1 MTGPFCRLN
10 SLLLLVFLLLTLPA
24 FAQVSVIPAA
34 DIRVG
39 PEIVIEARVAG
50 VPAADFARLGIMY
63 PESDADSDSPL
74 GFAVVLPENE
84 ARSLILDPRTTSVHS
99 LRLRGTPGN
108 TLRFRVDTRVLTNE
122 NSFAEVLPYFEVGM
136 IFEVTPQMF
145 PNRNVALSSSSVV
158 QVRRGPSPG
167 GGLAPLVFETQ
178 PIKHDI
184 QIPEG
189 KTILLGG
196 FLTASNS
203 SNLPRIPVV
212 AGNPILGYVGTKSPR
227 RAEETEIVLLLTPRV
242 NGVVDAVVPPVSV
255 VPPVTEAVKEPE
267 MKVEQLAA
275 AVLPSTGNATP
286 KPELST
292 PAPVV
297 VPSPTAPTASVARV
311 AAAPAPVSRTAAPA
325 APPPTA
331 SKSESRFF
339 TVQVGAFASNENAE
353 LLVTELKRKFEGVFV
368 DQAPVGRTP
377 YRVRVGRLSTM
388 AAAKQV
394 QSRLMAQGFE
404 SFVVTPEMP

>member
-1 MTGPFCRLN
+1 
-10 SLLLLVFLLLTLPA
+10 
-24 FAQVSVIPAA
+24 
-34 DIRVG
+34 
-39 PEIVIEARVAG
+39 
-50 VPAADFARLGIMY
+50 
-63 PESDADSDSPL
+63 
-74 GFAVVLPENE
+74 
-84 ARSLILDPRTTSVHS
+84 
-99 LRLRGTPGN
+99 
-108 TLRFRVDTRVLTNE
+108 
-122 NSFAEVLPYFEVGM
+122 
-136 IFEVTPQMF
+136 
-145 PNRNVALSSSSVV
+145 
-158 QVRRGPSPG
+158 
-167 GGLAPLVFETQ
+167 
-178 PIKHDI
+178 
-184 QIPEG
+184 
-189 KTILLGG
+189 
-196 FLTASNS
+196 
-203 SNLPRIPVV
+203 
-212 AGNPILGYVGTKSPR
+212 
-227 RAEETEIVLLLTPRV
+227 
-242 NGVVDAVVPPVSV
+242 
-255 VPPVTEAVKEPE
+255 VKEPE